1 MSERL
6 LVVRYGEIALKG
18 NNRNLFENQL
28 TKNMKLMLKTI
39 GGCKVYKEHGRIFV
53 TYDASDHDEV
63 VEVIKKVFGIVSFS
77 PAEVLDMDFEAAILV
92 AIKQLKRIVEKKGP
106 LTFKVET
113 KRANKQFP
121 LKSPAVSMEVGGR
134 LLAEIDQ
141 IQVDVHRPQ
150 VTVHIEIRDRIY
162 VYTEMIK
169 GQGGM
174 PYKSAGKGMLL
185 LSGGIDSPVSG
196 YLMARRGLQIEAV
209 HFHSYPFTSERAKEK
224 VLELARKLAIYT
236 SQLRVHSINLL
247 EIQRAIAE
255 NCPSEEMTILSRR
268 FMMAIAT
275 QVAKQR
281 MCKALI
287 TGESLGQV
295 ASQTIEG
302 LTVTNDATSLPVFRP
317 LIAMDKLDIM
327 DIAHKIDTYE
337 TSILPYEDCC
347 TVFLPDRV
355 VTKPRLDSIIK
366 SESLLDKEGLIER
379 AIAQMEAYV
388 IRGEESYEM

>member
-1 MSERL
+1 
-6 LVVRYGEIALKG
+6 
-18 NNRNLFENQL
+18 
-28 TKNMKLMLKTI
+28 
-39 GGCKVYKEHGRIFV
+39 
-53 TYDASDHDEV
+53 
-63 VEVIKKVFGIVSFS
+63 
-77 PAEVLDMDFEAAILV
+77 
-92 AIKQLKRIVEKKGP
+92 
-106 LTFKVET
+106 
-113 KRANKQFP
+113 
-121 LKSPAVSMEVGGR
+121 
-134 LLAEIDQ
+134 
-141 IQVDVHRPQ
+141 
-150 VTVHIEIRDRIY
+150 
-162 VYTEMIK
+162 
-169 GQGGM
+169 
-174 PYKSAGKGMLL
+174 
-185 LSGGIDSPVSG
+185 
-196 YLMARRGLQIEAV
+196 
-209 HFHSYPFTSERAKEK
+209 
-224 VLELARKLAIYT
+224 
-236 SQLRVHSINLL
+236 
-247 EIQRAIAE
+247 
-255 NCPSEEMTILSRR
+255 
-268 FMMAIAT
+268 MAIAT